1 MNILIIDDEKI
12 IRDAVSQLVEDAG
25 HGAQSAGRSAA
36 ALGALKKTPFDLV
49 LLDIHL
55 GRENGFDVLGK
66 IQQSHPK
73 VPVVI
78 FTSAATLPIE
88 EEAIRRGALDFW
100 EKPFEPA
107 QLHRMLTRME
117 TTPPA
122 LII

>member
-12 IRDAVSQLVEDAG
+12 IREAVSQLVEDAG
-25 HGAQSAGRSAA
+25 HGAVSAGRGAA
-36 ALGALKKTPFDLV
+36 ALIAMKRTPFDLV
-49 LLDIHL
+49 LLDINL
-55 GRENGFDVLGK
+55 GRESGFDLLGK

-73 VPVVI
+73 IPVVI

-100 EKPFEPA
+100 EKPFAPE
-107 QLHRMLTRME
+107 QLHQMLVRVE

-122 LII
+122 LRL